1 MEKHCR
7 LAVAITGSGKG
18 IGKYL
23 LSLMTQPP
31 GAFVDKI
38 PIMPPPGILRGV
50 LPLRRLI
57 DKFKDVDKK
66 SGFLAPSLP
75 TDLSYS
81 ELSFMTKRGFL
92 GKKLSQYLGCN
103 KDEGDFL
110 FYLSLSKPSFTNP
123 DSENKGECILYLSE
137 LMLKWS
143 EQKQDIPYQIKRLD
157 VRPDIQ
163 NAMLK
168 AYDMFKDE
176 LFSSSD
182 AAEEQEIDAC
192 CCGGQWEVYRDV
204 MFAATQGKFLLLT
217 EEEVSKYKEGIVLCE
232 GRVKDRSDIP
242 ICRNL
247 AKEKLESEGLSQP
260 TIMRWLLVLSEAI
273 TNAIKHAEEGTMTI
287 LKDEK
292 NNEIRFVIEDK
303 GPGFALK
310 DLPKK
315 TLLAGYSTKKSLG
328 QGFTL
333 MMTIAKRVL
342 LFTSPKGSVLIL
354 SFDIH
359 KKNRDQLGNAG

>member
-1 MEKHCR
+1 
-7 LAVAITGSGKG
+7 
-18 IGKYL
+18 
-23 LSLMTQPP
+23 
-31 GAFVDKI
+31 
-38 PIMPPPGILRGV
+38 
-50 LPLRRLI
+50 LRRLI
-57 DKFKDVDKK
+57 DKIFKDADKRPN
-66 SGFLAPSLP
+66 FFAPSLP
-75 TDLSYS
+75 ADLSYS
-81 ELSFMTKRGFL
+81 ELNFMTKRGFL
-92 GKKLSQYLGCN
+92 GKKLSQYLGLS

-110 FYLSLSKPSFTNP
+110 FYLSLSKPFFTNP
-123 DSENKGECILYLSE
+123 DRENKGEFILYLSE
-137 LMLKWS
+137 LMLKWG
-143 EQKQDIPYQIKRLD
+143 EQKLDIPHQIKNLD

-168 AYDMFKDE
+168 AYDMYKND
-176 LFSSSD
+176 LFSLPD
-182 AAEEQEIDAC
+182 ATEERPLVASH
-192 CCGGQWEVYRDV
+192 CGEQWEVYRDV
-204 MFAATQGKFLLLT
+204 MFAATQGKFLLIT

-247 AKEKLESEGLSQP
+247 AKEKLESEGLSQS
-260 TIMRWLLVLSEAI
+260 TIMSWLLVLSEAI
-273 TNAIKHAEEGTMTI
+273 TNVIKHAEEGKMTI

-333 MMTIAKRVL
+333 MMKMAKRVL
-342 LFTSPKGSVLIL
+342 LFTSPKGSILIL

-359 KKNRDQLGNAG
+359 KENKDELGNAG